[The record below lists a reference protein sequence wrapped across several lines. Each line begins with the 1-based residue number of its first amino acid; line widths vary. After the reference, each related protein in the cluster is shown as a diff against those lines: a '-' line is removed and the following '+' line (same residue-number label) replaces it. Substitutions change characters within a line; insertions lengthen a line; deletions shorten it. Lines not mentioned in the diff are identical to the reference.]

1 MRKSFSWDGKHG
13 QAKDG
18 ITKVRLGCRCCSAQ
32 VRSAWCL
39 AIERRIPQFTACVAT
54 LVPTEETK
62 LIWQAAGG
70 GALAVVR
77 NSVVQGALDYF
88 NGRPGWTLLVDDDHV
103 FKNDMLRRLLRHDK
117 DLMMPT
123 VMMRKPPHLLV
134 GFPPFDVP
142 PDATDDEL
150 VDLARGDV
158 QPLVI
163 APGTKR
169 FSGNR
174 LWRDWVSGRLDGGL
188 RGHGRPVVRVWPI
201 RSGRGRRGYVVLPQG
216 APPGVQGVHGSRHA
230 DRVPH
235 DGQRLAERDEK
246 GQITARIITGFD
258 ERKEVTTGG

>member
-1 MRKSFSWDGKHG
+1 MRRHACADRRD
-13 QAKDG
+13 QAD
-18 ITKVRLGCRCCSAQ
+18 LG
-32 VRSAWCL
+32 
-39 AIERRIPQFTACVAT
+39 T
-54 LVPTEETK
+54 
-62 LIWQAAGG
+62 AGG

-150 VDLARGDV
+150 VDLARGGRGATRDCTW
-158 QPLVI
+158 
-163 APGTKR
+163 AKR

-174 LWRDWVSGRLDGGL
+174 LGRDWVSGRLDGGL

-201 RSGRGRRGYVVLPQG
+201 RSGRGRRGYVVLPEG
-216 APPGVQGVHGSRHA
+216 APPGFQGVPDLDTPIGHLMTA
-230 DRVPH
+230 NVWP
-235 DGQRLAERDEK
+235 ERDEK